1 MSATKRDMVER
12 VAEKV
17 GVTGQQAREIMQAM
31 LDNMIVTLAER
42 GRIELR
48 NFGVFTVKSVA
59 PRKARNPRTGESVM
73 VSAHNVVRFKAGKV
87 MDAAIQSDSLQP
99 S

>member
-1 MSATKRDMVER
+1 MSATKRDMIER
-12 VAEKV
+12 VAERV
-17 GVTGQQAREIMQAM
+17 GVTGQQAREIMQAT
-31 LDNMIVTLAER
+31 LDDMIQTLAST

-48 NFGVFTVKSVA
+48 NFGVFTVKTMA

-73 VSAHNVVRFKAGKV
+73 VAARNVVKFKAGKV